1 VKSLYLSA
9 LLLFALL
16 LLACGGGKVVPPPPS
31 GPYSNASLTGQ
42 YAFLLS
48 GYTANGAYM
57 ARIGSFSAD
66 GSGNVTAGLQDV
78 LNLNTGAPASTISI
92 SGGSYDVQS
101 NGTASMTLNG
111 ADGSVLQLTLMLQ
124 SSSNGFLVE
133 TDLNAV
139 TSGTFNLQ
147 TTSDF
152 SNAAL
157 AHPYV
162 FALSGVSFQNSTAAP
177 IAMIGQT
184 VLNGSGVIASGVM
197 DTNDGHSTTPS
208 PATVISASTY
218 SLDTNGN
225 GTNFGRGMMSFNGR
239 TYAFYIVDATHYN
252 LLEEDSMGGTAGQ
265 VLQQSSTI
273 PTTNSGFKGGFA
285 YLIGA
290 GVSVLGSQGRVVRV
304 ARFTADGSGNIGAI
318 SLDDN
323 NDGIYTHVSQGS
335 NISAATYT
343 IDTTNAGSGRGTY
356 TFHASGPG
364 TFIDTFYMISPTQGV
379 VSENSRGIIGTGPL
393 YSQNSTSFSVSGLA
407 GTYVSLWTG
416 EQLSYITAVPFEENF
431 LVHHALANTN
441 SANISG
447 LSNYVELGIAAK
459 NFYTDVGIG
468 GTLTINNQGTTN
480 NHYQFAVSGPNA
492 VTVDFQAYFTDSG
505 AVFMIC
511 NDTTR
516 VTSGMIV
523 PQQQ

>member
-1 VKSLYLSA
+1 VRSLYIAA
-9 LLLFALL
+9 LLVFALL
-16 LLACGGGKVVPPPPS
+16 LQACSSGKVGPPPPA

-48 GYTANGAYM
+48 GYVANGAYM
-57 ARIGSFSAD
+57 ARIGSFTAD
-66 GSGNVTAGLQDV
+66 GSGHVTGGLQDA
-78 LNLNTGAPASTISI
+78 LNLSTGTPASIVSI
-92 SGGSYDVQS
+92 SSGSYSIQA
-101 NGTASMTLNG
+101 NGTGSISLNG
-111 ADGSVLQLTLMLQ
+111 ADGSVLQLTIMLQ
-124 SSSNGFLVE
+124 SNSNGFLVE

-147 TTSDF
+147 TASDF

-157 AHPYV
+157 AHSYV
-162 FALSGVSFQNSTAAP
+162 FALSGVSFLNSTAAP

-184 VLNGSGVIASGVM
+184 VLNGSGAITGGVM
-197 DTNDGHSTTPS
+197 DTNSGHSTTPS
-208 PATVISASTY
+208 GATPIAPSSY
-218 SLDTNGN
+218 SIDTNGN
-225 GTNFGRGMMSFNGR
+225 GTNYGRGMMSFNGR
-239 TYAFYIVDATHYN
+239 TYAFYIVDASHYE
-252 LLEEDSMGGTAGQ
+252 LLEEDSMGGSSGE
-265 VLQQSSTI
+265 VLQQSSAI
-273 PTTNSGFKGGFA
+273 PTQDSGFKGGFV
-285 YLIGA
+285 YFIGSA
-290 GVSVLGSQGRVVRV
+290 VSFLGSQGQVARV

-323 NDGIYTHVSQGS
+323 NDGIYTHVSQGG

-343 IDTTNAGSGRGTY
+343 IDTTYAGSGRGTY

-364 TFIDTFYMISPTQGV
+364 TFIDTFYMISSTQGV

-393 YSQNSTSFSVSGLA
+393 YSQNNPSFSLSGLA

-416 EQLSYITAVPFEENF
+416 EQLSYITAVPFQENF
-431 LVHHALANTN
+431 LVHHTLANTH

-468 GTLTINNQGTTN
+468 GTLTINNQGTDN

-505 AVFMIC
+505 TVFMVC

-516 VTSGMIV
+516 VTSGRIV